1 MQTAAQAQEMEHK
14 ADTRELDLSDPGTA
28 KMVLQALTDKQAV
41 YLYLYYGQWLSLREI
56 AELLGIKSHQSVMI
70 SIHTGLRNIGRVFA
84 SGRIEKIL
92 PNGSSGFIRGEDG
105 RSFYFSFKDARCRRD
120 KLQPEAEVR
129 FALEE
134 RLDRKKNQ
142 WKENAVEITVP

>member
-1 MQTAAQAQEMEHK
+1 MFLCRDMFLQE
-14 ADTRELDLSDPGTA
+14 ADVLKELKPL
-28 KMVLQALTDKQAV
+28 
-41 YLYLYYGQWLSLREI
+41 WWEWC
-56 AELLGIKSHQSVMI
+56 
-70 SIHTGLRNIGRVFA
+70 NIGRVFA